1 MPSRAVGQ
9 HGWTSQP
16 CHPSNSRFP
25 ERMDKLVLAPGT
37 LLQYRH
43 ALRTRQS
50 EQVHLTEDDDM
61 SEIGFGILL
70 GVVMSLLFAVVV
82 ILWAIINCVKYLQE
96 IRDLLKDRKGD

>member
-1 MPSRAVGQ
+1 
-9 HGWTSQP
+9 
-16 CHPSNSRFP
+16 
-25 ERMDKLVLAPGT
+25 
-37 LLQYRH
+37 
-43 ALRTRQS
+43 
-50 EQVHLTEDDDM
+50 M